1 MKIAVVYHSQSGNT
15 KAMAEKIV
23 AGILRVEGVEAK
35 AFPIEDVDAAYVN
48 ESCCLIAGTPTYNGT
63 MSAKMSAFLEQAP
76 GAFDLKGKI
85 GGAFATAA
93 YTHGGAEIAVTGIL
107 HHMLFCGMMPYSSG
121 NAFGH
126 PVIHYGPTAIAGNL
140 ADFEELFEI
149 YGERMAN
156 QAKKVFG

>member
-1 MKIAVVYHSQSGNT
+1 MKIAVIYHSQSGNT

-23 AGILRVEGVEAK
+23 AGITRVDGVEAQTFSID
-35 AFPIEDVDAAYVN
+35 AVDAAYVN
-48 ESCCLIAGTPTYNGT
+48 ESVCVIAGTPTYNGT
-63 MSAKMSAFLEQAP
+63 MSAAMSAFLEKAP
-76 GAFDLKGKI
+76 GAFDLKGKL

-107 HHMLFCGMMPYSSG
+107 HHMLFCGMMPYASG